1 MNNSSPLNDLG
12 SFGGNYVSGK
22 FGMAPNTLGTI
33 SSLAGGWF
41 GGPIGSFAGQ
51 FLGNAAGQLFGMG
64 PNKPDKPQMLYGY
77 DFGTG
82 DPYSIR
88 NKVYGQD
95 TLDQYGE
102 YVNSIGDT
110 AGAILGKLGVAP
122 AYNQFQLGTLRG
134 LAGYG
139 VGTPEMGLAHNIFE
153 NTRPTDRY
161 YGTIGKRTS
170 GVDQQ
175 TIQQA
180 GMGFL
185 NDLLPTS
192 ISRAGLTNGDI
203 FGRFGLPTDV
213 AGFQAKAPNF
223 QFGAPL
229 DFSASANIS
238 GDDILRLYQMSQDP
252 NWAATLN
259 GDPQPQMPEVAA
271 PSQGSE
277 DDLYPMVLAALANAI
292 RPSNFGG
299 LRQGMQGRQVQQ
311 QGGQGAMGQ
320 AINKILQAQQQQMP
334 GAQQGMPQM
343 PGVGTPQQAG
353 NSFAEFMRRMQGH
366 QQGMQQMPGVQQ
378 GMPQSIPMQKP
389 GFGGDIAGM
398 MQRMQQMQGVQQGGQ
413 DNRRLQLL
421 QMLMAMNQRAG

>member
-1 MNNSSPLNDLG
+1 MNNFSAGNGLG
-12 SFGGNYVSGK
+12 SFGGNMLSGR
-22 FGMAPNTLGTI
+22 FGMAPNTIGTLGGMAG
-33 SSLAGGWF
+33 SFLGPLGGLAGT
-41 GGPIGSFAGQ
+41 
-51 FLGNAAGQLFGMG
+51 FLGNSVGQLFGMG
-64 PNKPDKPQMLYGY
+64 AQKPEKPQMLYGY

-95 TLDQYGE
+95 TLDQFGE

-110 AGAILGKLGVAP
+110 AGSILGKLGVAP

-203 FGRFGLPTDV
+203 FGRFGLPTDL

-259 GDPQPQMPEVAA
+259 GNPQQPQMPEVAA

-292 RPSNFGG
+292 RPS
-299 LRQGMQGRQVQQ
+299 LRG
-311 QGGQGAMGQ
+311 
-320 AINKILQAQQQQMP
+320 
-334 GAQQGMPQM
+334 
-343 PGVGTPQQAG
+343 
-353 NSFAEFMRRMQGH
+353 
-366 QQGMQQMPGVQQ
+366 
-378 GMPQSIPMQKP
+378 
-389 GFGGDIAGM
+389 
-398 MQRMQQMQGVQQGGQ
+398 
-413 DNRRLQLL
+413 
-421 QMLMAMNQRAG
+421 